1 MCMCMSLCILCM
13 CIVHMLLNL
22 STLLVVN
29 KPKILLSLANSKSQQ
44 WLTQSILLQQS
55 FQGWAVSD
63 QQNPNPLH
71 QRISLQQSLQCDLK
85 PAETRADNALLWTD
99 HNLRYPC
106 LPACS
111 EQMCSTSPK
120 SLQRTISNVG
130 RFCFWSWGKL
140 MLPDL
145 PLPAALPPS
154 DLTPL
159 TPAIKHLKE
168 QT

>member
-1 MCMCMSLCILCM
+1 MSLCILCM

-85 PAETRADNALLWTD
+85 RGLTMHYCEPTTTRVTPA
-99 HNLRYPC
+99 C
-106 LPACS
+106 LPAQSKCVQTPPRACNGLFLMWGGFVS
-111 EQMCSTSPK
+111 E
-120 SLQRTISNVG
+120 V
-130 RFCFWSWGKL
+130 GKL
-140 MLPDL
+140 ILPDL